1 MSEEQ
6 VKVHPE
12 IVEVDWIDDA
22 FYIEKTRFGLYKSI
36 KKMVMD
42 F

>member
-12 IVEVDWIDDA
+12 IEVDWIDDA
-22 FYIEKTRFGLYKSI
+22 FISKKLVLVCIKVL